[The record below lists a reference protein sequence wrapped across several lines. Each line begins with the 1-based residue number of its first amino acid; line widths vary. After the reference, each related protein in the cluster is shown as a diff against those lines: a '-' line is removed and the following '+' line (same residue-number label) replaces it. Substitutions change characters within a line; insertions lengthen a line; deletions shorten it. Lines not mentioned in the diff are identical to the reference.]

1 MWIQVTT
8 IGDLVDRRAEIS
20 DRDALVFP
28 GARLTYPQLSEYT
41 DRFAA
46 RLLGLGIGPGDKVG
60 ILMPNTVD
68 YAAAMIAAAKLG
80 AIAVPING
88 RFKVHECSHVVSH
101 SDAKIIL
108 TSADPNGTD
117 YPALIA
123 EVFPEIAGHDPHTEL
138 HLDTAPELRRVVDLS
153 GSTPGFLTRADFE
166 AAGGDVAR
174 VKVLQTRV
182 RVRDIALL
190 MYTSGTTARPKGCLL
205 THEAITRQ
213 GEKVA
218 RTRLFL
224 TEEDA
229 FWDPLPLFHCGG
241 IVPMFGC
248 FSVGAKYCHA
258 GFFEPAAALRTIEQ
272 ERVTVIYPT
281 FETIWWSVLNHPDFA
296 TTDLSRVR
304 LSQTVVTPELMA
316 QFEERLPWVKH
327 VTSYGST
334 EGATNLTMGQQDAP
348 YDERINTLGPPVEG
362 MEVFIADVETGAQ
375 MATGE
380 MGELCFR
387 GYSMFEG
394 YYKDPEGTANAI
406 DAGGWF
412 HTGDRA
418 CVDENGN
425 LRFGGR
431 LKDMLKVGGE
441 NVAAIEV
448 EGYLTSHPAVAVA
461 QVVGAPDSHYLE
473 VPAAYVQL
481 FPDQNATEAELIDF
495 CIGQIAT
502 YKIPRYVRFVTEWP
516 MSGTK
521 IQKFVLKDRIAAEL
535 AAAGITEAPE
545 NSIARGGLSEISSW
559 RARSRRPS
567 SSRAAGRC
575 PRLGDGR

>member
-8 IGDLVDRRAEIS
+8 IGDLIDRRAELS
-20 DRDALVFP
+20 DQDAVVFP
-28 GARLTYPQLSEYT
+28 DARLTFPQLSELT

-60 ILMPNTVD
+60 ILMPNNID
-68 YAAAMIAAAKLG
+68 YVAALISTTKLG

-88 RFKVHECSHVVSH
+88 RFKVQECSHVVAH

-117 YPALIA
+117 YPGLIA
-123 EVFPEIAGHDPHTEL
+123 EVFPEIAAHDPRAEL
-138 HLDTAPELRRVVDLS
+138 HLGAAPELRHVVDLN
-153 GSTPGFLTRADFE
+153 GRRPGFLTRADFE
-166 AAGGDVAR
+166 AAGDDVAQ

-205 THEAITRQ
+205 THEALTRQ

-218 RTRLFL
+218 RTRLFMG
-224 TEEDA
+224 EEDA

-241 IVPMFGC
+241 IVPLFGC
-248 FSVGAKYCHA
+248 ISVGAKYCHA
-258 GFFEPAAALRTIEQ
+258 GFFEPGQALRTLEQ

-296 TTDLSRVR
+296 TTDLSRIR
-304 LSQTVVTPELMA
+304 LSQTVVTPELLM
-316 QFEERLPWVKH
+316 QFEDRMPWVKY

-334 EGATNLTMGQQDAP
+334 EGATNLTMGLQDAP
-348 YDERINTLGPPVEG
+348 YEERMYTLGPPVEG
-362 MEVFIADVETGAQ
+362 MEIFIADPETGVE
-375 MATGE
+375 MPTGE

-394 YYKDPEGTANAI
+394 YYKDEAGTAAAI
-406 DAGGWF
+406 DADGWF

-418 CVDENGN
+418 CVDAAGN
-425 LRFGGR
+425 LKFGGR

-461 QVVGAPDSHYLE
+461 QVVGAPDERYTE

-481 FPDQNATEAELIDF
+481 FPGQSVTEAELIDY
-495 CIGQIAT
+495 CVGQIAT
-502 YKIPRYVRFVTEWP
+502 YKVPRYVRFVAEWP

-535 AAAGITEAPE
+535 AAAGISEAPK
-545 NSIARGGLSEISSW
+545 IT
-559 RARSRRPS
+559 RP
-567 SSRAAGRC
+567 RAAV
-575 PRLGDGR
+575 